1 MTGRRCKEEIIAQ
14 ILDIC
19 QEDTNKTKIAE
30 ATGMNFQ
37 SMNAYLDL
45 LTKSG
50 LLEEHIGVQCIYRTT
65 RKGMGILEH
74 FEAIQELIPEQM
86 SRE

>member
-19 QEDTNKTKIAE
+19 LEDTNKTKIADV
-30 ATGMNFQ
+30 TGMNFQ
-37 SMNAYLDL
+37 SMNEYLDL

-50 LLEEHIGVQCIYRTT
+50 LLEGRTGIQCIYRTT
-65 RKGMGILEH
+65 KKGIGILEH
-74 FEAIQELIPEQM
+74 LKAIRELMQKQM
-86 SRE
+86 R